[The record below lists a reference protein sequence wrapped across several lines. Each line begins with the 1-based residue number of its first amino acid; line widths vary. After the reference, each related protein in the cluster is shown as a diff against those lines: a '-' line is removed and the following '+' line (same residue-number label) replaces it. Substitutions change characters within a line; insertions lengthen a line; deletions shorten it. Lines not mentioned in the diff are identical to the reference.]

1 MCCLLWFY
9 ESVTH
14 THTHTR
20 SGNEW
25 VSLTK
30 ISNFSLIKKSSE
42 KNNSSEWDNRRKK
55 WNKESINHEVVE
67 LISGTMLEGE

>member
-1 MCCLLWFY
+1 M
-9 ESVTH
+9 SQTH
-14 THTHTR
+14 IHTR
-20 SGNEW
+20 IGNEW